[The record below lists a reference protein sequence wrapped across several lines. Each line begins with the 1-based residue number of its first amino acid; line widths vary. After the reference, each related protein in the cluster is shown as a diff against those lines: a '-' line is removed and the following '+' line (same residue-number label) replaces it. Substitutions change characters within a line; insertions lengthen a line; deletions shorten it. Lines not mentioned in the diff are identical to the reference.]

1 MAVVA
6 PGSCPA
12 CRHALVAGLAAWHF
26 RCQACG
32 YEAAALTPAI
42 NASALHAQVDEQER
56 ESGLRGIRVRNFR
69 RLLAEIRA
77 LRGGGTLLD
86 VGCAHGWFLAEAAA
100 SGFSVTGI
108 EPDQGVSEA
117 TRRRGLEVRQGY
129 FPASLAK
136 DESFD
141 VIVFNDVFEHIP
153 DISGVAAACRDHLK
167 AEGLLVI
174 NLPSSRGFFFRLS
187 SLLYRLGI
195 PAFFERMW
203 QKDLPSPHLHYF
215 HEDNLALLLRDQ
227 GFVVR
232 TTGSLP
238 AVSLHGLYGRI
249 ACAGN
254 RPLLANVVLYLGV
267 ASLLPLL
274 KLFPRDIVYV
284 IAERPGGGAVP

>member
-1 MAVVA
+1 
-6 PGSCPA
+6 
-12 CRHALVAGLAAWHF
+12 
-26 RCQACG
+26 
-32 YEAAALTPAI
+32 
-42 NASALHAQVDEQER
+42 
-56 ESGLRGIRVRNFR
+56 
-69 RLLAEIRA
+69 
-77 LRGGGTLLD
+77 
-86 VGCAHGWFLAEAAA
+86 
-100 SGFSVTGI
+100 
-108 EPDQGVSEA
+108 
-117 TRRRGLEVRQGY
+117 
-129 FPASLAK
+129 
-136 DESFD
+136 
-141 VIVFNDVFEHIP
+141 
-153 DISGVAAACRDHLK
+153 
-167 AEGLLVI
+167 
-174 NLPSSRGFFFRLS
+174 
-187 SLLYRLGI
+187 
-195 PAFFERMW
+195 MW